1 MLFLCYNDNKLENEV
16 IRMNGNVFIIMMFLT
31 VFLLMLF
38 LINSVREKQA
48 RYLTAIT
55 ATVSA
60 WFVGIILDA
69 ATDQFM
75 SFRTLL
81 PILAMGLCIINVI
94 GKNKPE

>member
-1 MLFLCYNDNKLENEV
+1 
-16 IRMNGNVFIIMMFLT
+16 MNGFAFLIIIFLT
-31 VFLLMLF
+31 AVSFMVW
-38 LINSVREKQA
+38 LICNMKEKQA

-60 WFVGIILDA
+60 WFVGLVLDG

-81 PILAMGLCIINVI
+81 PIIAMGLCIINAI
-94 GKNKPE
+94 SKNKSE